1 MQKIRYIF
9 GILIAC
15 MLILSHAQK
24 VLQTRPYKMHL
35 IHIELLTICK
45 RIVFTK
51 VQCAIKSNKV
61 VNVGCFL
68 EENSAFT
75 FQSTVGNKDVGNL
88 VGIMELN
95 LSAEGQRKVTRINGV
110 RLDICKMLDA
120 GIRPSMLS
128 FIFQGIQQTDNN
140 MPRRCPFK
148 RVSRGHEQGRIPK
161 ADVTNFSVCRTSP
174 IYCNTWSSMPTPCR
188 SICPSTIS
196 HSLANSM
203 ATMRIFSIYVSVAA
217 FVIAIKIALETKLTA
232 QLWINLCF

>member
-15 MLILSHAQK
+15 MLILSHAQ
-24 VLQTRPYKMHL
+24 
-35 IHIELLTICK
+35 K

-148 RVSRGHEQGRIPK
+148 RN
-161 ADVTNFSVCRTSP
+161 VTYILQHMKFD
-174 IYCNTWSSMPTPCR
+174 
-188 SICPSTIS
+188 
-196 HSLANSM
+196 ANSLPVYLPEYNFTFIGKFYGNN
-203 ATMRIFSIYVSVAA
+203 ANLFDLRIGGCLCHSDKDCTGNEANRT
-217 FVIAIKIALETKLTA
+217 AL
-232 QLWINLCF
+232 N